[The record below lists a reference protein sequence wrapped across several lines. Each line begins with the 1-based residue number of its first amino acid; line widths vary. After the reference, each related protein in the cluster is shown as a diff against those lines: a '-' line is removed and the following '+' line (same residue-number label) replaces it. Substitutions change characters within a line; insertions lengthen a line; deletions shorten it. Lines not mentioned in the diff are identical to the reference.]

1 MEEWQALRWI
11 AHSHSLVISAV
22 LLVSL
27 LLAFALGHWIR
38 AWSYGPGKTTS
49 LENSQEGMIV
59 SGVLVVLGL
68 LLAFTFGLSLD
79 RFEQRRLLVVSEANA
94 LGTSYLRAQLLD
106 EPDRSR
112 LSDLLTAY
120 RNNRIVLATA
130 SGDKA
135 ALLRRNDQLLMQVWA
150 AVSAAVDTPKGRAVS
165 TPLLLSFNELI
176 DYNTERK
183 IARTARVPALV
194 MLMLYIFLLVT
205 AAVIGFVVT
214 GRRPRIMA
222 SIMLLLLTLAMNI
235 ILDLNQ
241 PTSGMIVE
249 SQEPMLLTKGMM
261 STPRSDF
268 DRYKASAAPGRQLPK
283 P

>member
-38 AWSYGPGKTTS
+38 ASSYGAGKTTS

-79 RFEQRRLLVVSEANA
+79 RFEQRRLLVVAEANA
-94 LGTSYLRAQLLD
+94 LGTSYLRSQLLD

-112 LSDLLTAY
+112 LSDLLRAY
-120 RNNRIVLATA
+120 RDNRIVLATA

-135 ALLRRNDQLLMQVWA
+135 ALLQRNDQLLMQVWA

-176 DYNTERK
+176 DYDTERR

-249 SQEPMLLTKGMM
+249 SQEPMLLMKGML
-261 STPRSDF
+261 STPKSDF
-268 DRYKASAAPGRQLPK
+268 DRYKEPAAQGQQSPK